1 MLARSSPR
9 VARGSAPAA
18 AKRCVRVNSFKP
30 VTSQGL
36 VAAVAA
42 GSLLLVS
49 WFHCIWA
56 ADITSMGFLWPV
68 VVAYLFLLCITC
80 VESSL
85 EAYVPQTG
93 TPSQQQP
100 AATDCSS
107 STSGSDASQFQRPN

>member
-18 AKRCVRVNSFKP
+18 AKRCVCVNVFKP

-49 WFHCIWA
+49 
-56 ADITSMGFLWPV
+56 
-68 VVAYLFLLCITC
+68 
-80 VESSL
+80 
-85 EAYVPQTG
+85 
-93 TPSQQQP
+93 
-100 AATDCSS
+100 
-107 STSGSDASQFQRPN
+107 